1 MQNNDINSGFFY
13 LGADYLRK
21 KIEKPWGY
29 RGAFVNI
36 QDH

>member
-1 MQNNDINSGFFY
+1 MHNSDINSGFFY

-21 KIEKPWGY
+21 KIEKRWDY
-29 RGAFVNI
+29 RGVFVNI